1 MLLMRLSW
9 LSVSLRRSSALPLTR
24 LNCQYPLLD
33 TFSFCPKYS
42 SSCLAL
48 LMHGHGD
55 YVPCLVLGR
64 YHDCGSLPHVLPVD
78 YTRCP
83 NATLVSVNQGIIPV
97 SRTYAKHVSFQHRS
111 RTMNRGCHWFH
122 TYMQNRHMWADI
134 MNGKLPLMPGAF
146 PQAAPSSAEVDVLA
160 TPSHREASI
169 QSSRNRQRT

>member
-1 MLLMRLSW
+1 MGTSQRTMTCVSTLSAARCSLRRRVSVLLMRLSW

-55 YVPCLVLGR
+55 CVPCLVLGR

-78 YTRCP
+78 YMRCP
-83 NATLVSVNQGIIPV
+83 NATIV
-97 SRTYAKHVSFQHRS
+97 
-111 RTMNRGCHWFH
+111 
-122 TYMQNRHMWADI
+122 
-134 MNGKLPLMPGAF
+134 
-146 PQAAPSSAEVDVLA
+146 
-160 TPSHREASI
+160 
-169 QSSRNRQRT
+169 